1 MKILNEKNAATVAK
15 DIDEKPQWYT
25 KNNMRVYGIKP
36 KEDGVA
42 AAAANVSTVNTA

>member
-1 MKILNEKNAATVAK
+1 MKLLNEKNAAAVS
-15 DIDEKPQWYT
+15 IKPQWYT